1 VSAPD
6 ATKPVGAGTVLSSRY
21 RLVRL
26 VAQGGMASVWEAYD
40 NVLARSVAVKML
52 HPHLAEDR
60 LFLERFR
67 REAVS
72 AARLAHP
79 NVVATFDAGVTP
91 EGTAFIVMELV
102 RGQTLSAFSA
112 EHRPLPIFVCIEIGM
127 QIADALAHAHG
138 AGLVH
143 RDIKPA
149 NVLVCETE
157 SDGVPLVKVT
167 DFGIAKA
174 AEGLGLELTK
184 TGMIL
189 GTPKYLSP
197 EQIEGREPDA
207 RADLYALGVVLFEI
221 VTGTAPFR
229 GPTEMAVAVQHIND
243 TPARLRDLRP
253 SAPEALEALVA
264 ALLAKRPEDRPP
276 SASAVRQALS
286 TIEARGRPDPAASRT
301 VVDATAVAPRPG
313 TPRPGPPRPAG
324 TTATGAQPPG
334 GGGVG
339 VGAPG
344 WPASQAPPPG
354 RGSVSPRGPVSG
366 PRSLS
371 DRGSASG
378 QPGRTPASQ
387 PRPVAP
393 PPRSRPAPQPTRR
406 RANWTGRVVAGLV
419 VAALVVVLVV
429 VSSHGSGPHR
439 GPTTPTTLN
448 PATVI
453 KFQNAT
459 VFHLE
464 RDADGAAH
472 VGYAIDGNPDTS
484 WQTDRYFGPRFA
496 NLRHGLGLALTLGSP
511 QTLHALSVTTSTV
524 GWSAEVFVANA
535 VPNPA
540 ALAPWGS
547 PVDSK
552 QAIDGSTTFDLHS
565 QRGSAVL
572 LWLTDLGPT
581 YQATLAE
588 VTAS

>member
-1 VSAPD
+1 MSAPD
-6 ATKPVGAGTVLSSRY
+6 ATQPVGAGTVLSGRY

-91 EGTAFIVMELV
+91 EGTAFIVMELI

-112 EHRPLPIFVCIEIGM
+112 DHRPLPIFVCIEIGM
-127 QIADALAHAHG
+127 QIADALAHAHA

-149 NVLVCETE
+149 NVLVCDTE

-207 RADLYALGVVLFEI
+207 RADLYALGVVLFEM
-221 VTGTAPFR
+221 VAGTAPFR
-229 GPTEMAVAVQHIND
+229 GPTEMAVAVQHLND

-253 SAPEALEALVA
+253 SAPETLEVLVA
-264 ALLAKRPEDRPP
+264 ALLSKRPDDRPP
-276 SASAVRQALS
+276 SAVRVRQALS
-286 TIEARGRPDPAASRT
+286 AIEARGRPEPA
-301 VVDATAVAPRPG
+301 DATAVS
-313 TPRPGPPRPAG
+313 PRPAQARSARS
-324 TTATGAQPPG
+324 TPTGVQGRAGAGLGPGSGGRGAGGPAPG
-334 GGGVG
+334 GGGGGPGFGGWVD
-339 VGAPG
+339 GAPG
-344 WPASQAPPPG
+344 GAGGRRPVGPAPSQQG
-354 RGSVSPRGPVSG
+354 RP
-366 PRSLS
+366 
-371 DRGSASG
+371 SAS
-378 QPGRTPASQ
+378 P

-406 RANWTGRVVAGLV
+406 RPNWTGRLVAGLV
-419 VAALVVVLVV
+419 IAALIVVIVVVGT
-429 VSSHGSGPHR
+429 HGSGGRR
-439 GPTTPTTLN
+439 GPTAPTTLN
-448 PATVI
+448 PATVV

-496 NLRHGLGLALTLGSP
+496 NLRHGLGLALTIGSP
-511 QTLHALSVTTSTV
+511 QALHTLSVTTSTV
-524 GWSAEVFVANA
+524 GWSAEVYVADA

-540 ALAPWGS
+540 SLAPWGS

-552 QAIDGSTTFDLHS
+552 QSVNGSTTFDLHG

-581 YQATLAE
+581 YQATVAE
-588 VTAS
+588 VTAG